1 MTMSF
6 LLPLGLLALVALP
19 LIVLLHFL
27 RERLPRVAVPSLL
40 LWASLPR
47 RVDGERSR
55 RLPLTLLL
63 LLHLL
68 VATLLG
74 LALGGPQIAGALS
87 PGARHTAIVLDISS
101 SMAADDG
108 GVTRFERGRQRA
120 REVLTSLAP
129 GDRLILITAGSR
141 AQLVASS
148 SSAAEI
154 AGALDTLRP
163 GDVGMALGDALTLA
177 EAALDPQL
185 SRRIVVIT
193 DGALPSEPPRDVAV
207 PVEWVRIGGDR
218 ANRAIIAFATRP
230 WGGRVQVY
238 VRAANYDTSPYA
250 GTLQILADG
259 RPVASE
265 RIVIE
270 PDGETEVTWTL
281 PSGAEALQAV
291 LDGRDALPRD
301 DAAYVSI
308 TRTRPVTALLVSSR
322 PATLRRALAAVPGV
336 AVTVV
341 APEAYATAAERSV
354 ADLTV
359 FDGFLPQ
366 AWPPGAILAVAPPPG
381 QTLLQIADNL
391 QRVEGG
397 TPLQQHGTALEG
409 LGLGGVTFG
418 VARRVEAPPW
428 ADVQLASGDLP
439 LILRGRVENRE
450 IAVWNFDIES
460 GNLPTRLAFPLLVA
474 RTVRDLTPPPL
485 PPAVRAGESLV
496 AHPDPRATRLL
507 VRGPGDQATEMP
519 VAPAVALDALTEPGL
534 YRVEEQRDGVATLT
548 GAVGVNAGAA
558 IESNL
563 RSQNAPPLRAPAT
576 DPGSGAS
583 GRQMMDLWPWLAL
596 GALLVLAL
604 EWAYVLRRR

>member
-1 MTMSF
+1 MSF

-19 LIVLLHFL
+19 VIVLLHFL
-27 RERLPRVAVPSLL
+27 RERLRRIAVPSLL

-55 RLPLTLLL
+55 RLPLTFLL

-68 VATLLG
+68 VAALLG

-87 PGARHTAIVLDISS
+87 PGARHTAIILDISS

-120 REVLTSLAP
+120 RAILASLAP
-129 GDRLILITAGSR
+129 GDRLTLIAAGSR
-141 AQLVASS
+141 AQLVASG
-148 SSAAEI
+148 SSAADI
-154 AGALDTLRP
+154 AGALDALRP
-163 GDVGMALGDALTLA
+163 GDVGMALGDAVTLA

-185 SRRIVVIT
+185 SRRIVLIT
-193 DGALPSEPPRDVAV
+193 DGALPPQPPRDVAV

-238 VRAANYDTSPYA
+238 VRAANYDTVPYA
-250 GTLQILADG
+250 GTLQLLADG
-259 RPVASE
+259 RPVAAE

-291 LDGRDALPRD
+291 FDGGDALPRD

-336 AVTVV
+336 AVTVI
-341 APEAYATAAERSV
+341 APEAYATATERNA

-359 FDGFLPQ
+359 FDGYLPQ
-366 AWPPGAILAVAPPPG
+366 EWPPGAVLVVAPPPG
-381 QTLLQIADNL
+381 EGLLRIADTL

-397 TPLQQHGTALEG
+397 TPFQQHGAALEG

-418 VARRVEAPPW
+418 VARRVEVPPW
-428 ADVQLASGDLP
+428 ADVQLATGDLP
-439 LILRGRVENRE
+439 LILRGRMENRE
-450 IAVWNFDIES
+450 IAVWTFDVES

-507 VRGPGDQATEMP
+507 VRGPGDQSLEAP
-519 VAPAVALDALTEPGL
+519 VAPAVALDSLTEPGL

-563 RSQNAPPLRAPAT
+563 RSQPAPPLRAPAT
-576 DPGSGAS
+576 DPGGGAS